1 MKILENLLRII
12 SMSKLGKII
21 SLANSAKPE
30 KYRILT
36 FPTHERYE
44 TQLCKTGHEFY
55 SFHLKGSK
63 KWNKEQ
69 VDVPANYH
77 ILPENEVSS
86 YLDFDFILVQS
97 KFWQY
102 QVAQQINERLQL
114 PIIVLEHTV
123 PTPQTISKEQFDQM
137 RQMIG
142 NKNVFISEYSKNAWG
157 ITYNTKIIHH
167 GLDTETFKDNN
178 SVKQD
183 HILTVAN
190 DFIKRDYCLNYSGWE
205 RITNGLST
213 KLIGDTKGLSQ
224 PAKDTEELVKAYN
237 ECGVYLNTST
247 LSPIPMSLLEAM
259 SCGCAVVSTATC
271 MIPEIIDN
279 GVNGFISN
287 DESELRSYIVKL
299 LEDKELRNTIGNNA
313 RQTIENRFSLS
324 AFISS
329 WNNVFDETYEEQT

>member
-1 MKILENLLRII
+1 
-12 SMSKLGKII
+12 MSKLSKII
-21 SLANSAKPE
+21 SLANTKKPE

-63 KWNKEQ
+63 KWNNEQ
-69 VDVPANYH
+69 VEVPENYH

-102 QVAQQINERLQL
+102 QVAQQINANLQL
-114 PIIVLEHTV
+114 PVIVLEHTV
-123 PTPQTISKEQFDQM
+123 PTPQTISKEQFEQM
-137 RQMIG
+137 RSMIG
-142 NKNVFISEYSKNAWG
+142 NTNVFISEYSKNAWG
-157 ITYNTKIIHH
+157 IDYNTRVVHH
-167 GLDTETFKDNN
+167 GLDTEVFKNN
-178 SVKQD
+178 DSEKQG

-190 DFIKRDYCLNYSGWE
+190 DFVKRDYCLNYSGWE
-205 RITNGLST
+205 RITKGLPT
-213 KLIGDTKGLSQ
+213 KLIGDTKGLSE
-224 PAKDTEELVKAYN
+224 PAKSTEDLVNAYN

-287 DESELRSYIVKL
+287 DESQLKAYILQL

-313 RQTIENRFSLS
+313 RQTIENRFSLP
-324 AFISS
+324 AFINN
-329 WNNVFDETYEEQT
+329 WNNVFDITYEEQL